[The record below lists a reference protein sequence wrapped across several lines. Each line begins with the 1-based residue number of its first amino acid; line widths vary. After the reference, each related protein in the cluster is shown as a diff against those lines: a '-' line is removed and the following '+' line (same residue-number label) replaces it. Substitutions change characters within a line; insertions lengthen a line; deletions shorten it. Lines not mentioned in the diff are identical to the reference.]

1 MFHILHAI
9 TLENSQGVS
18 IITCLCIKLF
28 DFICLILIK
37 NSELSN
43 VVYICHTLCQYLLRC
58 LENSSVL
65 NHSTKQ
71 HIFRFICGHLK
82 KSDFILEFYFLV

>member
-9 TLENSQGVS
+9 TPENSQGVS

-37 NSELSN
+37 NSEFEQYCLHLSHI
-43 VVYICHTLCQYLLRC
+43 VPILIEMPR
-58 LENSSVL
+58 EFI
-65 NHSTKQ
+65 STKS
-71 HIFRFICGHLK
+71 L
-82 KSDFILEFYFLV
+82 Y

>member
-58 LENSSVL
+58 LKNSSVL

-82 KSDFILEFYFLV
+82 KCDFILEFYLLV